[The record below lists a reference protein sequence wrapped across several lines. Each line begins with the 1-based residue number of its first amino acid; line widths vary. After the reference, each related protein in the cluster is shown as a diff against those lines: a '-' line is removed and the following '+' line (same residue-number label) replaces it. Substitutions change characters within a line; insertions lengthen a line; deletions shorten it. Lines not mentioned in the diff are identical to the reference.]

1 MQGFFVRSVAAY
13 PCRRA
18 SPRWCCRQS
27 TAGAS
32 PENRGTKQKGPAVAP
47 MAGPLNAIDERDLG
61 SAPVLIW
68 SVAIISGRGP
78 CLNARN
84 TRPDNHACR
93 KVRPTAVAIKI
104 GTALVDAITVSAMA
118 KTPCLGTRCAN
129 GSDFF
134 SVTGNGSSRRE
145 VACLV
150 WRRNRHA
157 DRWLAVAH
165 RDSDPDHPLG
175 LVLLPARSVE
185 GRTPGEPAGVWS
197 RWNASSH
204 TLPIRRSDR
213 ALNEETRLGVSRAGT
228 GAHVVVPDRR

>member
-1 MQGFFVRSVAAY
+1 VAL
-13 PCRRA
+13 
-18 SPRWCCRQS
+18 
-27 TAGAS
+27 
-32 PENRGTKQKGPAVAP
+32 
-47 MAGPLNAIDERDLG
+47 MAEPLNAIDERDLG

-134 SVTGNGSSRRE
+134 SMLGNGSSRRE

-150 WRRNRHA
+150 WR
-157 DRWLAVAH
+157 
-165 RDSDPDHPLG
+165 
-175 LVLLPARSVE
+175 
-185 GRTPGEPAGVWS
+185 
-197 RWNASSH
+197 
-204 TLPIRRSDR
+204 
-213 ALNEETRLGVSRAGT
+213 
-228 GAHVVVPDRR
+228 